1 MSYEL
6 SYNDDLND
14 RENDN
19 SVTVPEYWKLGPEYL
34 YQIPPFSPLFVRGGT
49 VIQDPT
55 TRRIGVDGIDT
66 VCDPSNNDYVDDEY
80 MGIVRV
86 SLDAETA
93 GVEDG
98 IDGFVVDLR
107 YRSKLIKRPM
117 GFCADITDSE
127 SYEAVENDKRY
138 KTT

>member
-1 MSYEL
+1 
-6 SYNDDLND
+6 
-14 RENDN
+14 
-19 SVTVPEYWKLGPEYL
+19 
-34 YQIPPFSPLFVRGGT
+34 
-49 VIQDPT
+49 
-55 TRRIGVDGIDT
+55 
-66 VCDPSNNDYVDDEY
+66 

-138 KTT
+138 KTTEALAVIIYDTVTDELHLRTRPEHRVLVEQHALGLMEYVDDIRRERNHSVIHEDDKKSAENATEQAEPYQSADNPRQ